1 MSFKK
6 VGNLTSYILKF
17 FIQNVLFLTPVLDY
31 SSLSKAY
38 RVYNNRTFCLE
49 ESIHVAFEET
59 QNDKKI

>member
-1 MSFKK
+1 
-6 VGNLTSYILKF
+6 LDKF
-17 FIQNVLFLTPVLDY
+17 DSKSDIGIVLDY

-38 RVYNNRTFCLE
+38 RVYNNRIFCLE